1 MGIWVISS
9 LGAIMNSAAMIMI
22 AQIVCVHMYVFSVE
36 LLSHKLGIFS
46 TLVDTT
52 K

>member
-1 MGIWVISS
+1 
-9 LGAIMNSAAMIMI
+9 MNSAAMIMFAHI
-22 AQIVCVHMYVFSVE
+22 FCVHMYVFSGVE
-36 LLSHKLGIFS
+36 LLRHKLGIFS